1 METAVCD
8 FVLQRE
14 SALYSNIGV
23 AEKYDILEVIRI
35 ALDDLYNNDISAY
48 NHCKQNLRA
57 STWSALEDAW
67 TLWNPVPKNNG
78 EWGGDNNMTFILSP
92 SHKCYI
98 DCLKRKFIQCTYDK
112 HGSPDF
118 SSVTYVGSVVDI
130 SDIYDGL
137 SVDQIHKRGGGSESL
152 QEIAQERMS
161 KSLSREVIQWA
172 NKNNTQY
179 DPYLSFYQWRD
190 ANNLVPHEDT
200 NCRTMRLVYRPAHEA
215 FKHRGGVA
223 NAINIKKH
231 FE

>member
-1 METAVCD
+1 MAD

-14 SALYSNIGV
+14 SILYSNIGV
-23 AEKYDILEVIRI
+23 ADKYDTLEEMRI
-35 ALDDLYNNDISAY
+35 ALDDLYNNDICAY
-48 NHCKQNLRA
+48 NHCKQNLKA
-57 STWSALEDAW
+57 STWMALEDAW

-78 EWGGDNNMTFILSP
+78 EWGGNKNMTFILSP
-92 SHKCYI
+92 SNKYYTEC
-98 DCLKRKFIQCTYDK
+98 CGKKFVQCTYDE

-118 SSVTYVGSVVDI
+118 SLVTYAGSVVEI
-130 SDIYDGL
+130 SDIYDKL
-137 SVDQIHKRGGGSESL
+137 SIDQIHKRGGSSNSL

-161 KSLSREVIQWA
+161 KSLSGEVMQWT
-172 NKNNTQY
+172 NKNGNKY

-231 FE
+231 FR